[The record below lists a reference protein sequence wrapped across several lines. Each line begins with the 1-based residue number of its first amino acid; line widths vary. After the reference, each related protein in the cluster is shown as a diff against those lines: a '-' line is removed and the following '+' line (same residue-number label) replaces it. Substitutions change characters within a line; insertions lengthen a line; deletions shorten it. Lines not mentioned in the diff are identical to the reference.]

1 LKMTKTVHC
10 FKDRKEFTDPPYKEL
25 YIYYLHGRL
34 KPGHKIC
41 GSDFIGN
48 WQEDDF
54 SFLFFSEP
62 SSDKVLKIVSSNPG
76 LALLDEFHMTYD
88 QWQGGK
94 TAPEKIGRFCIVPPW
109 RKTGEKMNLCHK
121 ELTILLDPGVV
132 FGNGLHTTTRDC
144 LEALEMVFLRNRIEF
159 AIDIGTGTGI
169 LALAASL
176 LGCRSTLAVDFN
188 FLAANTA
195 LRNVRLNSLGN
206 RILVAQGRAEDF
218 IDSPSDL
225 VIANIH
231 YDVMKHLTT
240 SQGFY
245 NKKWFILSGLLRS
258 QARDVSVN
266 LSRNRINII
275 KTWECDGIWHTFLG
289 KKD

>member
-1 LKMTKTVHC
+1 MTNTVHR
-10 FKDRKEFTDPPYKEL
+10 FKDQKEFTDNPYNEL
-25 YIYYLHGRL
+25 FIYYLHGRL
-34 KPGHKIC
+34 KPGEKIC

-54 SFLFFSEP
+54 SFLFFSKP
-62 SSDKVLKIVSSNPG
+62 SRDQVLKILSTNPC

-109 RKTGEKMNLCHK
+109 GKNGEKMNLGHK
-121 ELTILLDPGVV
+121 DFTILLDPGVV

-144 LEALEMVFLRNRIEF
+144 LEALEMVFLHDCIEF

-176 LGCRSTLAVDFN
+176 LGCRRTLAVDFN
-188 FLAANTA
+188 FLATNTA

-231 YDVMKHLTT
+231 YDVMKHLTA

-245 NKKWFILSGLLRS
+245 DKKWFILSGLLRS
-258 QARDVSVN
+258 QARDVRFN
-266 LSRNRINII
+266 LSQNRINII

>member
-1 LKMTKTVHC
+1 MTKTIHS
-10 FKDRKEFTDPPYKEL
+10 FKDREEFTDNPYKEL

-34 KPGHKIC
+34 KLVDKIC

-54 SFLFFSEP
+54 SFLFFSKP
-62 SSDKVLKIVSSNPG
+62 SPDKVSKILSSNPG

-94 TAPEKIGRFCIVPPW
+94 TVPEKIGRFVIVPPW
-109 RKTGEKMNLCHK
+109 KNNGKKRNFFHE

-144 LEALEMVFLRNRIEF
+144 LEALEIVFLRDCIEF
-159 AIDIGTGTGI
+159 AIDLGTGTGI

-176 LGCRSTLAVDFN
+176 LGCRSILAVDFN

-195 LRNVRLNSLGN
+195 LRNVRLNSLEN

-231 YDVMKHLTT
+231 YDVMKHLTA
-240 SQGFY
+240 SQDFY

-258 QARDVSVN
+258 QARDVGFN
-266 LSRNRINII
+266 LSRNRISII

>member
-1 LKMTKTVHC
+1 MTKTIHS
-10 FKDRKEFTDPPYKEL
+10 FKNREEFTDNPYQEL

-34 KPGHKIC
+34 KRGDKIY

-54 SFLFFSEP
+54 SFLFFSKP
-62 SSDKVLKIVSSNPG
+62 SRDEVSKILSSNPG
-76 LALLDEFHMTYD
+76 LTLLDEFHMTYD

-94 TAPEKIGRFCIVPPW
+94 TAPEKIGRFVIVPPW
-109 RKTGEKMNLCHK
+109 RNNGKKMMFFHK

-144 LEALEMVFLRNRIEF
+144 LEALEIVFLRDCIEF
-159 AIDIGTGTGI
+159 AIDLGTGTGI

-176 LGCRSTLAVDFN
+176 LGCKSTLAVDFN

-195 LRNVRLNSLGN
+195 LRNVHLNSLGN
-206 RILVAQGRAEDF
+206 RILVTQGRAEDF

-231 YDVMKHLTT
+231 YDVMKHLTV
-240 SQGFY
+240 SRDFY

-258 QARDVSVN
+258 QARDVGLN
-266 LSRNRINII
+266 ISRNRISII